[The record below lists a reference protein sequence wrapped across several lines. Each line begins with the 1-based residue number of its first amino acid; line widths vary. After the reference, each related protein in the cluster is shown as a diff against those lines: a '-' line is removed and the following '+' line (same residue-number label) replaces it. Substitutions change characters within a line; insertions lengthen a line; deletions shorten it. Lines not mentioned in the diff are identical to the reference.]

1 MKLTTKTGL
10 SFISLSAIF
19 FLFGSVFMYY
29 AVRVILADDL
39 SSPIHTRAV
48 KYYKE
53 AGLM

>member
-19 FLFGSVFMYY
+19 FLLGSVFMYY

-39 SSPIHTRAV
+39 SHELTQKQKIDV
-48 KYYKE
+48 
-53 AGLM
+53 

>member
-19 FLFGSVFMYY
+19 FLLGSVFMYY

-39 SSPIHTRAV
+39 SSRLYQMQSDFI
-48 KYYKE
+48 KN
-53 AGLM
+53 LQ